1 MGHFGLGSLTIPG
14 GGVKDK
20 TAHTS
25 KRRGTRVPS
34 PLGCGS
40 MFLISICKLLIKRK
54 HRCSCV
60 KKTFTGCSQVI
71 TLQIMVSTKQK
82 KYSQMTK

>member
-14 GGVKDK
+14 GERQNYSHIQE
-20 TAHTS
+20 TRA
-25 KRRGTRVPS
+25 RVPS

-54 HRCSCV
+54 TSDAV
-60 KKTFTGCSQVI
+60 VSKTFTGCSQVN
-71 TLQIMVSTKQK
+71 TLQIMVSTIQK